1 MVHSLE
7 IVCIWQRLRVFA
19 FNPDAD
25 EGVESYQ
32 LGQVSKEFS
41 PRVKMANY
49 RIALQPC
56 IGVNLQYCYI
66 FSHKKP
72 AMKIQESKP

>member
-1 MVHSLE
+1 MAHSLE

-41 PRVKMANY
+41 PRVRMANY
-49 RIALQPC
+49 RIAVPSC
-56 IGVNLQYCYI
+56 IGVKIPKSYI
-66 FSHKKP
+66 FHMKKP
-72 AMKIQESKP
+72 